1 MQSLTVLPV
10 RFKLVLLL
18 IIPSELVLVRSLQA
32 GRSRQ
37 NRYLPEDAE
46 RLAHVKGRRIHWATS
61 VGSARAEELWIQIF
75 NLIST

>member
-10 RFKLVLLL
+10 RFKLILLL
-18 IIPSELVLVRSLQA
+18 TLPSELVLVRSLQG

-46 RLAHVKGRRIHWATS
+46 HLAHVKGCRIH
-61 VGSARAEELWIQIF
+61 
-75 NLIST
+75 